1 MSNLLNATID
11 NEKTYLLP
19 ICNLLPYNNSAS
31 PTVGGLRGS
40 ISGNNPIP
48 TSGIVIPDY
57 VKNLDIDYISF
68 GTTPEVT
75 TVLPPRLVCFYIV
88 YNTGYSAGSSF
99 PVIKSDG
106 TQTDL
111 VDPTEYRVELR
122 VPVGEL
128 LPIDI
133 RAIKRIDG
141 CPTAVTGSFLAAPT
155 NITLW
160 KRFLISESTNKAFLG
175 TTPLPS
181 GPNAI
186 I

>member
-1 MSNLLNATID
+1 MSTYLDSLVN
-11 NEKTYLLP
+11 NEKTFILP

-48 TSGIVIPDY
+48 TNGIPIPDY
-57 VKNLDIDYISF
+57 IKNMDIDYISF
-68 GTTPEVT
+68 GTTVEST
-75 TVLPPRLVCFYIV
+75 TVLSPRLVAFYIV
-88 YNTGYSAGSSF
+88 YDTGYSVGSNF
-99 PVIKSDG
+99 NVIKFDG
-106 TQTDL
+106 TTTTL
-111 VDPTEYRVELR
+111 TDPTEYRVELR

-133 RAIKRIDG
+133 KAIKRIDG

-160 KRFLISESTNKAFLG
+160 KRFLEKDLKNKSFIG
-175 TTPLPS
+175 TTPLPQ
-181 GPNAI
+181 GPNLAA
-186 I
+186 